1 MAIFNSGN
9 FMSVSDP
16 LNFSQE
22 ERVVGFWIDGR
33 SIYQKT
39 VAFEGYSMVG
49 DGDGTVIPEFGSDI
63 KKLIHVFG
71 TTTDGTYFDF
81 SINRGH
87 LKTGQIFVYLAQRSN
102 SIVVDGWVTAWYIKE
117 DLPA

>member
-9 FMSVSDP
+9 FMSVPDT

-33 SIYQKT
+33 PIYQRT
-39 VAFEGYSMVG
+39 VVFEGRSIIG
-49 DGDGTVIPEFGSDI
+49 TGEGTVIPEFGSDI

-71 TTTDGTYFDF
+71 ATTDGTRFDF

-87 LKTGQIFVYLAQRSN
+87 LKTGQIFVYLEQTSSSTAA
-102 SIVVDGWVTAWYIKE
+102 DGWVTSWYIKE
-117 DLPA
+117 DLSE

>member
-33 SIYQKT
+33 PIYQRT
-39 VAFEGYSMVG
+39 VVATNQRTSTSRETFPWPNVEEVDDVLYAETSFKVG
-49 DGDGTVIPEFGSDI
+49 DN
-63 KKLIHVFG
+63 IHVNEAIISKMNGVITNTWNNSTATG
-71 TTTDGTYFDF
+71 TL
-81 SINRGH
+81 R
-87 LKTGQIFVYLAQRSN
+87 
-102 SIVVDGWVTAWYIKE
+102 VTLRYIKKE
-117 DLPA
+117 DLSE

>member
-9 FMSVSDP
+9 FMSVPDP
-16 LNFSQE
+16 LSFSQE

-39 VAFEGYSMVG
+39 VVFEGRSVVG
-49 DGDGTVIPEFGSDI
+49 TGAGTVIPEFGSDI

-71 TTTDGTYFDF
+71 ATTDGEYFDF
-81 SINRGH
+81 SIDRGY
-87 LKTGQIFVYLAQRSN
+87 LKTGQIFVYLAQRSD

-117 DLPA
+117 DLSE

>member
-9 FMSVSDP
+9 FMSVPDP

-33 SIYQKT
+33 PIYQRT
-39 VAFEGYSMVG
+39 VVFERRSIASSGV
-49 DGDGTVIPEFGSDI
+49 GTVITEFGSDI

-71 TTTDGTYFDF
+71 TTSDGTYRDF
-81 SINRGH
+81 SLIRGR
-87 LKTGQIFVYLAQRSN
+87 LADGQISVYSQTSSSTMA
-102 SIVVDGWVTAWYIKE
+102 DGWVTAWYIKE
-117 DLPA
+117 DLPE

>member
-9 FMSVSDP
+9 FMSVPDP

-22 ERVVGFWIDGR
+22 ERQVGFWIDGR
-33 SIYQKT
+33 PIYQRT
-39 VAFEGYSMVG
+39 VVFEGRSMIG

-71 TTTDGTYFDF
+71 TTSDGTYRDF
-81 SINRGH
+81 SLIRGR
-87 LKTGQIFVYLAQRSN
+87 LADGQISVYSQTSSSTMA
-102 SIVVDGWVTAWYIKE
+102 DGWVTAWYIKE
-117 DLPA
+117 DLPE